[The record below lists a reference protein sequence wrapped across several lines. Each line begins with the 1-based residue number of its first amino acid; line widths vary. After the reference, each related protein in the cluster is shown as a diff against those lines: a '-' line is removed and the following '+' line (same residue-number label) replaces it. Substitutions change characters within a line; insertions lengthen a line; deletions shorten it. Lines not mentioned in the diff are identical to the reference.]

1 MRFFNKRRLLIAAGI
16 LVIIVVAAIGT
27 VIGYLRSEAFARR
40 ARQYI
45 VQQIEDATGAKAT
58 LGNFEWDLWRERFLL
73 EDLTLRGLEPA
84 GGEPLAHFRS
94 IEARIKLRTLYDRR
108 IDLTQLTISH
118 PEFHIWVRP
127 DGTTNVPGPPRK
139 ENKKP
144 LDFSFA
150 IRSFAVVAGS
160 ALVNEQRVDMDFSLQ
175 NLSASGNYG
184 ARPEVLA
191 THLSFDGVYDRVPNL
206 KLSIPYTFTADADYT
221 RDTLVAQHLVV
232 TSGQNEVKLQGKVS
246 NLLSKQVTGRL
257 EYTAKSEVRFLNY
270 FFTDERFAGKADAAG
285 FMEFADGY
293 FLTQGRAA
301 ADDVSLDGWRATK
314 LTGEYNYQF
323 PDRRLVFKD
332 FKTSILGGFAAGEV
346 EVVNLPGPSRVNLS
360 VNYSGIHAA
369 DLSRAYPW
377 DPKYRIL
384 SSAGGKLNGWFEGK
398 FERFEFSGHAD
409 LKSMAAATPA
419 GVVALPVD
427 GSTDYELRPSEA
439 RVANADLTL
448 YSTAIKADGLI
459 HPKDSDLKLSVTSSN
474 LKDISF
480 FYDEANGSGSFDGR
494 ITGPIAKP
502 VFAGR
507 FTLQNHTYRQWT
519 IQDAAGEFQLDTQ
532 SQTADLKNV
541 RVKQGESEAIVNG
554 TAALSGS
561 PVDLRVESTHIAGK
575 DLQAYANRKIEGVL
589 AGNLH
594 ITSLAPN
601 MRVEGN
607 VQADNLSVDNR
618 FIGNAR
624 ARVRYFDPVVE
635 LDDLAIQQDRSTLN
649 GDVSL
654 NRATNALKF
663 QARVSS
669 VNLQMFYGFGLPRS
683 IEGTVRQATLQGDG
697 TTSRPNIRGNATIQN
712 LSAYGEVF
720 PDARVDLSTQGSTL
734 NAVLTTGKNVTLSAH
749 IDTTSSG
756 YPFTAEAAFTQYPLE
771 RIAHWSDGAIIAS
784 GSANLAGSLANQSGI
799 HGNGRIDKADI
810 RVRQID
816 LHSTQPFTFDFDSS
830 RLTLGAVTLGG
841 TSTLVNVKG
850 KIGLTAATPLD
861 LTVNGQL
868 DLGLIAAEY
877 PQYTSSGTIDV
888 QVNVGGTLQSPDIQG
903 SATVNNANLSRS
915 GLFTSIVGLNGKVN
929 FDKDRITVSDVLGQV
944 GGGTIR
950 AQGTALLQGGT
961 VQAINIALIA
971 DSVRM
976 RGGVEGLRTVVNGDF
991 VLRGNF
997 ASPVLEGNVQIQNL
1011 SYRSNFEDFL
1021 ALLSEVNTKTTPSA
1035 FSNLRLSLHIEGGKN
1050 ITIQNQLANVEAR
1063 VDIDLKGTVD
1073 SPSITGHIEASG
1085 GTLSFQGS
1093 RYTVTRGNID
1103 FIDPLRIQPVI
1114 DIEAESQI
1122 RNYRVILSVTGRG
1135 DKPKLSLRSDP
1146 PLPELEIVSLMA
1158 GGQTREEILQ
1168 QREQSAAAQPN
1179 GQRSSVPGLTSE
1191 QVFQSGAASILTDLL
1206 QQRVGNRLAIL
1217 GGSKVRIEPFQVGAE
1232 SNPGTR
1238 ITLSQQVTKDLS
1250 ITYSQDLSSNRQ
1262 QVITVEYFVSRNTSV
1277 VATRDELGNLGL
1289 DVRHRTRIK

>member
-1 MRFFNKRRLLIAAGI
+1 LRFFNKRRLLIAAGVLAI
-16 LVIIVVAAIGT
+16 IIVAGIGT
-27 VIGYLRSEAFARR
+27 IIGYLRSEAFARR

-58 LGNFEWDLWRERFLL
+58 LGNFDWDLWRERFLL
-73 EDLTLRGLEPA
+73 EDLTLRGQEPA
-84 GGEPLAHFRS
+84 DGEPLAHFRS

-108 IDLTQLTISH
+108 IDLTKLTVSQ

-127 DGTTNVPGPPRK
+127 DGTTNVPGPARK

-150 IRSFAVVAGS
+150 IRSFEIVAGS
-160 ALVNEQRVDMDFSLQ
+160 ALINEQRIDMDFSLQ
-175 NLSASGNYG
+175 NLSATGNYG
-184 ARPEVLA
+184 ARPEVLE
-191 THLSFDGVYDRVPNL
+191 THLSFDGVFDRVPNF
-206 KLSIPYTFTADADYT
+206 KLSIPYTFTADTDYT

-232 TSGQNEVKLQGKVS
+232 TSGQSEVKLQGKVS
-246 NLLSKQVTGRL
+246 NLLSKQATGKL
-257 EYTAKSEVRFLNY
+257 DYTAKAEVRFLNY
-270 FFTDERFAGKADAAG
+270 FFTDERFSGKADAAG
-285 FMEFADGY
+285 FMEFSDGY

-301 ADDVSLDGWRATK
+301 ADDVALDGWRATK
-314 LTGEYNYQF
+314 LTGEYSYRF

-332 FKTSILGGFAAGEV
+332 FKTSVLGGSAAGEV
-346 EVVNLPGPSRVNLS
+346 TVENLPGPSRVNLS

-384 SSAGGKLNGWFEGK
+384 STAGGKLAGWFEGK
-398 FERFEFSGHAD
+398 FEQFEFSGHAD
-409 LKSMAAATPA
+409 LKSMQTPVSP
-419 GVVALPVD
+419 GTIALPVD
-427 GSTDYELRPSEA
+427 GSTDYQLRPSEA

-459 HPKDSDLKLSVTSSN
+459 HARNSDLKVSVASSD
-474 LKDISF
+474 LKDVSF
-480 FYDEANGSGSFDGR
+480 LYAEANGSGSFDGR
-494 ITGPIAKP
+494 ITGPIGKP
-502 VFAGR
+502 VLAGQ
-507 FTLQNHTYRQWT
+507 FTLQNHTYRQWN
-519 IQDAAGEFQLDTQ
+519 IQEAAGEVQLDTQ
-532 SQTADLKNV
+532 SETAGLKNV
-541 RVKQGESEAIVNG
+541 RVTEGESQAVVNG

-561 PVDLRVESTHIAGK
+561 PVDLRVDSTHVAGK
-575 DLQAYANRKIEGVL
+575 DLQAYAKRNIEGVL

-594 ITSLAPN
+594 ITSLTPN
-601 MRVEGN
+601 LRVEGN
-607 VQADNLSVDNR
+607 IRADNLSVDNR
-618 FIGNAR
+618 FIGNASGR
-624 ARVRYFDPVVE
+624 IRYFDPVVE

-649 GDVSL
+649 GNVSF
-654 NRATNALKF
+654 NRMTEALKF
-663 QARVSS
+663 QSRVSG
-669 VNLQMFYGFGLPRS
+669 VDLQRFYGFGLPRS
-683 IEGTVRQATLQGDG
+683 IEGTIRQATLQGDG

-720 PDARVDLSTQGSTL
+720 PEARVDLSTQGSTL
-734 NAVLTTGKNVTLSAH
+734 NAVLTTGRNITLSAH
-749 IDTTSSG
+749 IDTTSTG
-756 YPFTAEAAFTQYPLE
+756 YPFTAEASFNQYPLE
-771 RIAHWSDGAIIAS
+771 HIAHWSDGAIIAS
-784 GSANLAGSLANQSGI
+784 GTANLAGSLANQSGI

-810 RVRQID
+810 RVRQMD

-841 TSTLVNVKG
+841 TATMVNVKG
-850 KIGLTAATPLD
+850 RIGLTAAAPLD

-903 SATVNNANLSRS
+903 LATVNKANLSRS
-915 GLFTSIVGLNGKVN
+915 GLFTSIVDLNGRVN
-929 FDKDRITVSDVLGQV
+929 FDKDRITVSDFQGQV
-944 GGGTIR
+944 GGGTIK
-950 AQGTALLQGGT
+950 AQGTAQLQGGT
-961 VQAINIALIA
+961 VQAINIGLTAN
-971 DSVRM
+971 SVRL
-976 RGGVEGLRTVVNGDF
+976 RGGVEGLRTVVNGDL
-991 VLRGNF
+991 VLRGTF
-997 ASPVLEGNVQIQNL
+997 ASPLLEGSVQIQNL
-1011 SYRSNFEDFL
+1011 SYRSSFEDFL
-1021 ALLSEVNTKTTPSA
+1021 ALLSEVNTKTAPAA

-1085 GTLSFQGS
+1085 GTLTFQGS

-1168 QREQSAAAQPN
+1168 QREQAAGAN
-1179 GQRSSVPGLTSE
+1179 GQRSAVPGLTSE
-1191 QVFQSGAASILTDLL
+1191 QVFQSGAASILSDLL
-1206 QQRVGNRLAIL
+1206 QQRVGNRLGIL

-1238 ITLSQQVTKDLS
+1238 ITLSQQVTKDLA

>member
-1 MRFFNKRRLLIAAGI
+1 MRFFNKRRLLIVAGI
-16 LVIIVVAAIGT
+16 LAFIVVAGIGT
-27 VIGYLRSEAFARR
+27 IIGYLRSEAFASR
-40 ARQYI
+40 ARKYI
-45 VQQIEDATGAKAT
+45 VQQIEDASGAKAT

-84 GGEPLAHFRS
+84 DGEPLAHFRS

-108 IDLTQLTISH
+108 IDLTRLTISQ

-139 ENKKP
+139 EDKKP
-144 LDFSFA
+144 LNFTVA
-150 IRSFAVVAGS
+150 IRSFEVVSGS
-160 ALVNEQRVDMDFSLQ
+160 ALVNEQRIDMDFSLQ
-175 NLSASGNYG
+175 NLSVSGDYG
-184 ARPEVLA
+184 VRPEVLA
-191 THLSFDGVYDRVPNL
+191 THLTFDGVFDRAPNV

-221 RDTLVAQHLVV
+221 RDTLVAQRLVV
-232 TSGQNEVKLQGKVS
+232 TSGQSEVKLQGKVS
-246 NLLSKQVTGRL
+246 NLLSKQVSGRL
-257 EYTAKSEVRFLNY
+257 EYTAKSEVRFLNF
-270 FFTDERFAGKADAAG
+270 FFTDERFLGKADAAG
-285 FMEFADGY
+285 FMEFSDGY
-293 FLTQGRAA
+293 FFTQGRAA
-301 ADDVSLDGWRATK
+301 ADEVALDGWRATK
-314 LTGEYNYQF
+314 LTGEYSYRF

-332 FKTSILGGFAAGEV
+332 FKTSTLGGTAAGEV
-346 EVVNLPGPSRVNLS
+346 DVVNLPGPTRVNLS

-384 SSAGGKLNGWFEGK
+384 STAGGKLDGWFEGK
-398 FERFEFSGHAD
+398 FEQFEFTGHVD
-409 LKSMAAATPA
+409 LKSMQASMPP
-419 GVVALPVD
+419 GSVALPVD
-427 GSTDYELRPSEA
+427 GSTDYALRPSEA

-448 YSTAIKADGLI
+448 YSTGIKADGLI
-459 HPKDSDLKLSVTSSN
+459 HAKNSDLRLSVTSPD
-474 LKDISF
+474 LKDVSF
-480 FYDEANGSGSFDGR
+480 LYGEANGSGSFDGR
-494 ITGPIAKP
+494 LTGPIARP
-502 VFAGR
+502 LVAGQ
-507 FTLQNHTYRQWT
+507 FTLKNHTFRQWD
-519 IQDAAGEFQLDTQ
+519 IQEAAGEIQLDTQ
-532 SQTADLKNV
+532 SETADLKNV
-541 RVKQGESEAIVNG
+541 RVTQGESQALVNG

-561 PVDLRVESTHIAGK
+561 PVDLRVESTHVAGK
-575 DLQAYANRKIEGVL
+575 DLQMYAKRNIQGVL
-589 AGNLH
+589 AGDLH

-601 MRVEGN
+601 IRVEGN
-607 VQADNLSVDNR
+607 VRAENLSVDNR

-635 LDDLAIQQDRSTLN
+635 LDDLAIQQNRSTLN

-654 NRATNALKF
+654 NRTTNALKF

-669 VNLQMFYGFGLPRS
+669 VDLQMFYGFGLPRS
-683 IEGTVRQATLQGDG
+683 IEGTIRQASLQGDG
-697 TTSRPNIRGNATIQN
+697 TTTRPNIRGNATIQN

-720 PDARVDLSTQGSTL
+720 PEARVDLSTQGSTL
-734 NAVLTTGKNVTLSAH
+734 NAVLTTGKNITLSAR
-749 IDTTSSG
+749 IDTASSG

-771 RIAHWSDGAIIAS
+771 HIAHWSDGAIIAS
-784 GSANLAGSLANQSGI
+784 GTANLAGALANQSGI
-799 HGNGRIDKADI
+799 HGNGRIDRADI

-816 LHSTQPFTFDFDSS
+816 LHSSQPFTFDFDSS
-830 RLTLGAVTLGG
+830 RLTLGAVTLAG
-841 TSTLVNVKG
+841 TSTMVNVKG
-850 KIGLTAATPLD
+850 RIGLTAATPLD

-903 SATVNNANLSRS
+903 LATVNKANLSRN
-915 GLFTSIVGLNGKVN
+915 GLFTSVVDLNGKVN
-929 FDKDRITVSDVLGQV
+929 FDKDRITVSDFQGQV

-950 AQGTALLQGGT
+950 AQGTAQLQGGT
-961 VQAINIALIA
+961 VQAINIALAA

-976 RGGVEGLRTVVNGDF
+976 RGGVEGLRSVINGDF
-991 VLRGNF
+991 VLRGTL
-997 ASPVLEGNVQIQNL
+997 ASPLLEGSLQIQNL
-1011 SYRSNFEDFL
+1011 SYRSSFEDFL
-1021 ALLSEVNTKTTPSA
+1021 ALLSEVNTKTAPSA
-1035 FSNLRLSLHIEGGKN
+1035 FGNLRLSLHIEGGKN

-1063 VDIDLKGTVD
+1063 VDIDLKGTMD

-1085 GTLSFQGS
+1085 GTLTFQGS

-1122 RNYRVILSVTGRG
+1122 RDYRVILSVTGRG

-1168 QREQSAAAQPN
+1168 QREQAAAN
-1179 GQRSSVPGLTSE
+1179 GQRSVPGLTSE
-1191 QVFQSGAASILTDLL
+1191 QVFQSGAASILSDLL
-1206 QQRVGNRLAIL
+1206 QQRVGNRLGIL

-1238 ITLSQQVTKDLS
+1238 ITLSQQVTKDLA